1 MKAPKG
7 HACAGWIIGKTSAW
21 LGGEWSRLKE
31 VASTWASMSSTWTG
45 SRPSMTSRRGHGE
58 VSSSRSRAAKASF
71 DAIHVR
77 QTSRACCVFVLLCLV
92 WVFGWLW
99 FWVLLLLWLVVLFLF
114 VLVVFVWCVVCFC

>member
-45 SRPSMTSRRGHGE
+45 SRPSMTSRRGHG
-58 VSSSRSRAAKASF
+58 VVLCCWLCVVLVLF
-71 DAIHVR
+71 VVFLVWLLCCV
-77 QTSRACCVFVLLCLV
+77 CCVFVLLCLV
-92 WVFGWLW
+92 WVFGWSW
-99 FWVLLLLWLVVLFLF
+99 F
-114 VLVVFVWCVVCFC
+114 